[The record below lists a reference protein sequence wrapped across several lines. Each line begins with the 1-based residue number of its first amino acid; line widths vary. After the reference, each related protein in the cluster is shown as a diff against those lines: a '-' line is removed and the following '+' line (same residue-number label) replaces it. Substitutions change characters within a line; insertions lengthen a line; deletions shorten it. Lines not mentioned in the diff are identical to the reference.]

1 MKRVRIL
8 KRLLSFHNDFIY
20 QLFLRIKNTE
30 ISRQLAEEED
40 ACMSISN
47 AMKKLASDAKRYK
60 EATENMEN
68 K

>member
-1 MKRVRIL
+1 MICQRV
-8 KRLLSFHNDFIY
+8 LLISFFSLSLFKLSKLLQVSDFG
-20 QLFLRIKNTE
+20 
-30 ISRQLAEEED
+30 RQLAEEED

-47 AMKKLASDAKRYK
+47 AMKKLTGDAKRYK

>member
-1 MKRVRIL
+1 MNDGIL
-8 KRLLSFHNDFIY
+8 ISINDDFIQY
-20 QLFLRIKNTE
+20 HFLFIKNTE

>member
-1 MKRVRIL
+1 MCFKRI
-8 KRLLSFHNDFIY
+8 LSFHNDFIY
-20 QLFLRIKNTE
+20 HLLLRIKNTE

>member
-1 MKRVRIL
+1 M
-8 KRLLSFHNDFIY
+8 NDV
-20 QLFLRIKNTE
+20 NH
-30 ISRQLAEEED
+30 QLAEEED

-47 AMKKLASDAKRYK
+47 AMKKLTSDAKRYR

>member
-1 MKRVRIL
+1 M
-8 KRLLSFHNDFIY
+8 NDV
-20 QLFLRIKNTE
+20 N
-30 ISRQLAEEED
+30 RQLAEEED

-47 AMKKLASDAKRYK
+47 AMKKLTSDAKRYR

>member
-1 MKRVRIL
+1 MAFHF
-8 KRLLSFHNDFIY
+8 SFFNKVSDI
-20 QLFLRIKNTE
+20 T
-30 ISRQLAEEED
+30 RQLAEEED

-47 AMKKLASDAKRYK
+47 ATKKLSSDAKRYR